1 MADISKL
8 NGYTIRDDTART
20 QINTINNTTIPAI
33 NRRID
38 ALGEVGKL
46 YDGVHIVLAG
56 DSNWASMPDSSLA
69 RLRNI
74 MNATTSNIS
83 AGGAKWKETYQQ
95 VTNYSGTEPDIF
107 LLNSLGS
114 DILGN
119 IWSYDLGGLW
129 GAPDVRDHTVPN
141 MNVSANQT
149 TFNYMKAT
157 YKYIRD
163 TYPRARIYVMVRANR
178 FGKPRSSWYYLKFY
192 EQQIAQEWG
201 VPVIDGNNVMN
212 LTGFNETQLAI
223 FNQSD
228 QQHYNTEGY
237 NRMADVLAYMLES
250 NGTISYSQMPDQY
263 FVPSSEVST
272 SQSADRL
279 TNMRP
284 LVAWVCAHCAPM
296 YTNHWGMNGRAVAKM
311 GTSFQSVRFI
321 ANCAY
326 NDDLEYDA
334 EGIMWSKDAKK
345 LIKVHQDNY
354 GGSVTRDAQEI
365 YSRESV
371 DTTTAGT
378 LDLATL
384 DAGFYTFSDAG
395 ATALIN
401 NGMLPA
407 GTAGG
412 VLFVARLGQ
421 YTGSGNDNRMYW
433 YISRARGA
441 YIGSSWAGQAPIWV
455 KVTTTTI

>member
-8 NGYTIRDDTART
+8 NGYTIRDDTARN

-38 ALGEVGKL
+38 NLDLGGRL
-46 YDGVHIVLAG
+46 FDGVHIVLAG

-69 RLRNI
+69 RLREI

-83 AGGAKWKETYQQ
+83 SGGAKWKNVYEQITG
-95 VTNYSGTEPDIF
+95 YSGTAPDIII
-107 LLNSLGS
+107 LNSLGS
-114 DILGN
+114 DIVGN

-141 MNVSANQT
+141 MSTAANQT
-149 TFNYMKAT
+149 VFNYMKAT

-163 TYPRARIYVMVRANR
+163 TWPRAYIYVMVRANR

-212 LTGFNETQLAI
+212 ITGFNETQLAI

-228 QQHYNTEGY
+228 GQHYNTEGY

-272 SQSADRL
+272 SQSADLL

-284 LVAWVCAHCAPM
+284 LFAWVCAHCAPM
-296 YTNHWGMNGRAVAKM
+296 YTNHWSCNGRAVAKM

-334 EGIMWSKDAKK
+334 EGIMWSKDARQMV
-345 LIKVHQDNY
+345 KVHQDNY
-354 GGSVTRDAQEI
+354 GGSITRSAEEI
-365 YSRESV
+365 YTRTSISTE
-371 DTTTAGT
+371 TAAT
-378 LDLATL
+378 LDLAKMEC
-384 DAGFYTFSDAG
+384 GVYTFSDAG
-395 ATALIN
+395 ATNLIDA
-401 NGMLPA
+401 GMLPT

-421 YTGSGNDNRMYW
+421 YTGTGNDNRMYF
-433 YISRARGA
+433 YISRARGVYA
-441 YIGSSWAGQAPIWV
+441 GSSWAGQAPIWV
-455 KVTTTTI
+455 KVTTTTV